1 MTVPPS
7 PMSTDRPPAQFVMRR
22 GLVTQLF
29 SAEQF
34 AALGGLLDFGDR
46 PVLQTLDDPRLGTV
60 HTLIT
65 GWGCPRIGPE
75 ELDRMPALRA
85 IHHAA
90 GTVKEHLDPEVW
102 HRGIRVTTAAAAN
115 AVPVAEYTLA
125 MILLEGKG
133 IPAAAAAHR
142 RDPGGDL
149 SPLFERIGNHRR
161 RIGILGASKIGRRVI
176 ALLSG
181 FDLDV
186 AVSDPYLRDD
196 DPIREHARVVGL
208 DELFSTSDIVSVH
221 APLLPGTV
229 GLVSR
234 RLLGL
239 MPDGATLI
247 NTARGPI
254 VDQDALVDEVR
265 AGRLRAVLD
274 VTDPEPLPAGH
285 VLLESPSV
293 IVTPHIAGALGNEL
307 RRLGDSVVAEV
318 RRAARGESARHAVS
332 LDELAAMA

>member
-1 MTVPPS
+1 MTLPPS
-7 PMSTDRPPAQFVMRR
+7 QMPTARPPAQFLMRR

-29 SAEQF
+29 APEQF
-34 AALGGLLDFGDR
+34 CILGDLLDFGER
-46 PVLQTLDDPRLGTV
+46 PVIQALDDPRLRTV

-133 IPAAAAAHR
+133 IPRAAAAHR
-142 RDPGGDL
+142 EDPARDL
-149 SPLFERIGNHRR
+149 SPLFESIGNHRR

-176 ALLSG
+176 GLLRG
-181 FDLDV
+181 FDFDV

-196 DPIREHARVVGL
+196 DPIREHARVVDL
-208 DELFSTSDIVSVH
+208 DELFSNSDIVSVH
-221 APLLPGTV
+221 APLLPETV

-247 NTARGPI
+247 NTARGRI
-254 VDQDALVDEVR
+254 VDHDALVAEVR
-265 AGRLRAVLD
+265 AERLRAVLD

-307 RRLGDSVVAEV
+307 RRLGESVVAEV
-318 RRAARGESARHAVS
+318 RRAARGETARHAVS

>member
-1 MTVPPS
+1 MIVPPDQVES
-7 PMSTDRPPAQFVMRR
+7 ARPRAQFVMRR

-29 SAEQF
+29 APEQF
-34 AALGGLLDFGDR
+34 AALGALLDFGDR
-46 PVLQTLDDPRLGTV
+46 PVTQSLDDPRLRTV

-65 GWGCPRIGPE
+65 GWGCPWIGPE
-75 ELDRMPALRA
+75 ELARMPALRA

-115 AVPVAEYTLA
+115 AIPVAEYTLA

-133 IPAAAAAHR
+133 VAAAAAAHR
-142 RDPGGDL
+142 RDPAGDL
-149 SPLFERIGNHRR
+149 TPQFERIGNHRR
-161 RIGILGASKIGRRVI
+161 RIGVLGASKIGRRVI
-176 ALLSG
+176 ALLRG
-181 FDLDV
+181 FDVDV

-196 DPIREHARVVGL
+196 DPIREHARVVEL
-208 DELFSTSDIVSVH
+208 DELFASSDIVSIH
-221 APLLPGTV
+221 APLLPETV

-254 VDQDALVDEVR
+254 VDHAALVDEIR
-265 AGRLRAVLD
+265 AERLRAVLD

-307 RRLGDSVVAEV
+307 RRLGESVVGEAQ
-318 RRAARGESARHAVS
+318 RAARGEDAVHAVS
-332 LDELAAMA
+332 LGELAAMA

>member
-1 MTVPPS
+1 MTLPPTTVES
-7 PMSTDRPPAQFVMRR
+7 ARPPAKFVMRR
-22 GLVTQLF
+22 GLVTQVF
-29 SAEQF
+29 APDQF
-34 AALGGLLDFGDR
+34 RTLGALLDFGDH
-46 PVLQTLDDPRLGTV
+46 PVMQTLDDPRLRTV

-90 GTVKEHLDPEVW
+90 GTVKEHLDAEVW
-102 HRGIRVTTAAAAN
+102 RRGIRVTTAAAAN

-133 IPAAAAAHR
+133 VAAAAAAHR
-142 RDPGGDL
+142 RDPSADL
-149 SPLFERIGNHRR
+149 SELFEGIGNHRR
-161 RIGILGASKIGRRVI
+161 RVGILGASKIGRRVI
-176 ALLSG
+176 ALMQS

-196 DPIREHARVVGL
+196 DPIREQARVVEL
-208 DELFSTSDIVSVH
+208 DELFATSEIVSVH
-221 APLLPGTV
+221 APLLPETV

-234 RLLGL
+234 RLLAL
-239 MPDGATLI
+239 LPDGATLI

-254 VDQDALVDEVR
+254 VDHSALVDEVA

-274 VTDPEPLPAGH
+274 VTDPEPLPRGH

-293 IVTPHIAGALGNEL
+293 IVTPHVAGALGNEL
-307 RRLGDSVVAEV
+307 HRLGESVVCEV
-318 RRAARGESARHAVS
+318 RRFARGEEPAHPVA
-332 LDELAAMA
+332 LAELAAMA

>member
-1 MTVPPS
+1 MIVPPG
-7 PMSTDRPPAQFVMRR
+7 PARGERPSALFVMRD
-22 GLVTQLF
+22 GLVPQLF
-29 SAEQF
+29 APEQLDV
-34 AALGGLLDFGDR
+34 LGGLLDLGDR
-46 PVLQTLDDPRLGTV
+46 VAVQTLDDPRLATV

-65 GWGCPRIGPE
+65 GWGCPRIGPD

-90 GTVKEHLDPEVW
+90 GTVKEHLDEAVW

-125 MILLEGKG
+125 MILLAGKG
-133 IPAAAAAHR
+133 VAAATSAYR
-142 RDPGGDL
+142 SEPSGDL
-149 SPLFERIGNHRR
+149 SSLFDGIGNHRR
-161 RIGILGASKIGRRVI
+161 RVGILGASKVGRRVI
-176 ALLSG
+176 SLLDG

-186 AVSDPYLRDD
+186 AVSDPYLSAD
-196 DPIREHARVVGL
+196 DPVRESARVVEL
-208 DELFSTSDIVSVH
+208 DELFATSDIVSVH
-221 APLLPGTV
+221 APLLPSTV

-239 MPDGATLI
+239 LPDGATLI

-254 VDQDALVDEVR
+254 VDHMALVDEVR

-274 VTDPEPLPAGH
+274 VTDPEPLPQGH
-285 VLLESPSV
+285 PLLESPSV

-307 RRLGDSVVAEV
+307 HRLGESVVAEV
-318 RRAARGESARHAVS
+318 RRVARGEEPVHAVA
-332 LDELAAMA
+332 LGELAAMA